1 MFAWLKVD
9 VEARLF
15 LSLLSKFMLVGSV
28 YRLLTFGLT
37 FGCQTKEPLR
47 LIFDSLVSCLGL
59 FGSRIFLIFRKF
71 ERDGFVF
78 RVAVF

>member
-1 MFAWLKVD
+1 MD

-28 YRLLTFGLT
+28 YKLLMFGLT
-37 FGCQTKEPLR
+37 LGCQTKDPLR
-47 LIFDSLVSCLGL
+47 LIFDSLVNCLGL
-59 FGSRIFLIFRKF
+59 FGSSIFLIFRKF
-71 ERDGFVF
+71 ERDGFVL